1 MRLDL
6 KFKKG
11 IVLMLTVILMLS
23 VPLVVSG
30 EENSVSAKISTAI
43 TWTNPINVP
52 VGPTLAGAQG
62 LTISLSD
69 INGNPLKNKPITWD
83 AQSVYVENRTTTTN
97 EDGISQNVFYVAHAD
112 RNATYTATIAVR
124 FAGDDTYEKSQYIM
138 SIKCYDYGPPTPVTS
153 TPEPPIQT
161 PGTPSTASPAPTT
174 PTAPPPTP
182 VVSMPCTDVPVS
194 PISGYPTINKNQF
207 LFVDAHIY
215 KEGRGN
221 VGPGMM
227 IDFPTYTYSAANK
240 MLTSYIEVANYNAN
254 TNVIIGSGTSITGT
268 AGGGAATRLNAY
280 NTYAYEGLYYFDSN
294 LTVHFF
300 MNGAWRTVAVGEEW
314 AETIEQKTETGGVFL
329 ITYTINNYGLHEK
342 GRFML
347 PISSITPTVSP
358 IPTPTAAK
366 KFKLCGFIKPEPE
379 GSNKSSYAG
388 FKVEI
393 PSLGISVLTNPLGYY
408 EFNDL
413 PERSH
418 NIEYT
423 IKVTKPGYLTN
434 TVPYI
439 AFIEDTEVGSIEQPI
454 FMYSGDVNADGSINM
469 SDIMGIAKA
478 FNNTVNDALF
488 NEAADLNDDNV
499 VNMMDVIIVA
509 KNFNRLES
517 DYPEPSIMYM
527 EYISAKVDDNIQIAL
542 NEGGIAGITW
552 IYKVVSGDSNI
563 KFVSKTTGTIPYPD
577 AFARSTWTFKAL
589 SAGTTTVIFDS
600 SYGVD
605 MKYFINITK
614 KQ

>member
-1 MRLDL
+1 MRIAL

-11 IVLMLTVILMLS
+11 IVLMLAVMLMLS

-30 EENSVSAKISTAI
+30 EENSASAKISTVI
-43 TWTNPINVP
+43 TWTNPISVP

-62 LTISLSD
+62 LTISLTD
-69 INGNPLKNKPITWD
+69 TNGNPLKDKSITWD

-97 EDGISQNVFYVAHAD
+97 ERGISQNMFYVAHAD
-112 RNATYTATIAVR
+112 RNATYTATITVR
-124 FAGDDTYEKSQYIM
+124 FTGDDTYEKSQYIM

-182 VVSMPCTDVPVS
+182 IVSMPCTSIPAS
-194 PISGYPTINKNQF
+194 PISGYPTISEKQF
-207 LFVDAHIY
+207 LFVDTHVHR
-215 KEGRGN
+215 EGRGN

-240 MLTSYIEVANYNAN
+240 MLNSYIEVANYNAS
-254 TNVIIGSGTSITGT
+254 TNVIIGSGTSISGT
-268 AGGGAATRLNAY
+268 AGGGAATKLTAY
-280 NTYAYEGLYYFDSN
+280 NAFAYEGLYYFDSN

-300 MNGAWRTVAVGEEW
+300 MNGAWRTVAVGEKW
-314 AETIEQKTETGGVFL
+314 TETIEQKTDTGGVFL

-342 GRFML
+342 GRFTL
-347 PISSITPTVSP
+347 PISSITPTASP
-358 IPTPTAAK
+358 IPTPTAARK
-366 KFKLCGFIKPEPE
+366 YKLCGFIKPEPE
-379 GSNKSSYAG
+379 SNNKSYYAG
-388 FKVEI
+388 FEVEI
-393 PSLGISVLTNPLGYY
+393 PSLGISVLTNSLGYY
-408 EFNDL
+408 EFKDL
-413 PERSH
+413 PERSD
-418 NIEYT
+418 ITGYD

-434 TVPYI
+434 AVPYKT
-439 AFIEDTEVGSIEQPI
+439 FIEDTEVGSIEQPI

-509 KNFNRLES
+509 KNFNILAS
-517 DYPEPSIMYM
+517 DYPKPSFMHIK
-527 EYISAKVDDNIQIAL
+527 YINAKVDDNIQIAL

-563 KFVSKTTGTIPYPD
+563 NFVSKTTGTIPYPD
-577 AFARSTWTFKAL
+577 AFVQSTWTFKAL
-589 SAGTTTVIFDS
+589 SAGSATVMFNP
-600 SYGVD
+600 SYGVGA
-605 MKYFINITK
+605 KYLINITK
-614 KQ
+614 